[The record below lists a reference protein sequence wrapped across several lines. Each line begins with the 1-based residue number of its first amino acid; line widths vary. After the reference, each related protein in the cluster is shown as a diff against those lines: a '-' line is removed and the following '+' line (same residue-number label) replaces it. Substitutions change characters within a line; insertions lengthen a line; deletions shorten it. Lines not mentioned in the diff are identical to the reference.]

1 MLALTN
7 HKSMKEKL
15 TRSQERVLHLLQHH
29 DRAVSA
35 QDIHSELRNSE
46 NSVGLATVY
55 RSLDTLK
62 LQGLIKALLGNQL
75 AKKHTFQIYYHTLEF
90 FGLCTECQQQPQ

>member
-35 QDIHSELRNSE
+35 QDIHSELRNSH
-46 NSVGLATVY
+46 
-55 RSLDTLK
+55 D
-62 LQGLIKALLGNQL
+62 LGNQL

>member
-35 QDIHSELRNSE
+35 QDTQLIDIISIASIAASLYLST
-46 NSVGLATVY
+46 LAPSMIWV
-55 RSLDTLK
+55 
-62 LQGLIKALLGNQL
+62 IN
-75 AKKHTFQIYYHTLEF
+75 
-90 FGLCTECQQQPQ
+90 